1 MTELKLSP
9 ELSAYIDNLV
19 HERVAKKI
27 PHICTYCGWFQFN
40 VDHKTNR
47 YCQFKGELKIVKGV
61 CQLWKLAEDVGLRV
75 RGNYT
80 V

>member
-1 MTELKLSP
+1 MKELKLSP
-9 ELSAYIDNLV
+9 ELSSYIDTLV

-40 VDHKTNR
+40 EGHKTNR
-47 YCQFKGELKIVKGV
+47 YCQFKGDLKLKKGV
-61 CQLWKLAEDVGLRV
+61 CQMWKLAEDVGNRV